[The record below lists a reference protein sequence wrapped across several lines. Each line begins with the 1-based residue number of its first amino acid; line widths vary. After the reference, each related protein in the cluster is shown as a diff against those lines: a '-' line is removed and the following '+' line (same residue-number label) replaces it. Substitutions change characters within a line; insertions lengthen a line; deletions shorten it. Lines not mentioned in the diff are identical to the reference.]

1 MKSLVQFAAGTGAM
15 LLLAPRLFG
24 TALYHWIIF
33 AAVFTGA
40 MYAVAL
46 MQHWFHFRFSR
57 RGMVLMP
64 GKSPKGMPF
73 KPS

>member
-15 LLLAPRLFG
+15 VLLAPHLFG
-24 TALYHWIIF
+24 TPLYHWIIF
-33 AAVFTGA
+33 AAAFTGA

-46 MQHWFHFRFSR
+46 VQHWFHFRFSR

-64 GKSPKGMPF
+64 GRSPNGTPF
-73 KPS
+73 IPS